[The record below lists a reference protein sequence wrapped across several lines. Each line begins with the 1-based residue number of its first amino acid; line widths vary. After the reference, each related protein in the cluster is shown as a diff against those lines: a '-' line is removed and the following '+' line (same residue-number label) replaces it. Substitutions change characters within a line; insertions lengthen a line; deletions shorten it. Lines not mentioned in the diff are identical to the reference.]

1 MTPNSHRG
9 LFLSAAWFNF
19 LAGLPLL
26 VALGVVAPLM
36 GLQINP
42 TAALFIQIT
51 AGIIVVFGWAYWMIA
66 RDPKRF
72 RPYIVLG
79 IVLKIVVV
87 VVVFGHW
94 IAGNILWLLPALAAV
109 DAIYAVLFWRYYRSS
124 HAG

>member
-1 MTPNSHRG
+1 MNSNSHRG

-19 LAGLPLL
+19 LAGLPLI
-26 VALGVVAPLM
+26 VALGIVAPLM

-42 TAALFIQIT
+42 TATLFIQIT
-51 AGIIVVFGWAYWMIA
+51 ASVIVVFGWAYWMIA

-124 HAG
+124 QAA